1 MIVPMQDTLERLAAV
16 IAARKGADPS
26 TSYTAKLVHAGVDAI
41 AKKVLEEAY
50 EAAVAARDGD
60 RAHLVRELA
69 DLFYHVLVLAGLR
82 DIAVGEIAA
91 ELERREGQSGIA
103 EKAARGKP

>member
-1 MIVPMQDTLERLAAV
+1 MVDTLERLAAV
-16 IAARKGADPS
+16 IAARKGADPAS
-26 TSYTAKLVHAGVDAI
+26 SYTAKLMHGGADAV

-69 DLFYHVLVLAGLR
+69 DLFYHALVLAGLR
-82 DIAVGEIAA
+82 DVGVGEITA
-91 ELERREGQSGIA
+91 ELERREGRSGLE
-103 EKAARGKP
+103 EKASRGKP